1 MEDAISEIQNPPS
14 KNNISIFSIIQLLI
28 MLYIGCDAGKEIYD
42 LLKVGS
48 LSWVDLLKIIIDGL
62 VFIGMLLTAYG
73 IFKDN
78 DYLKKGFNLFLYGCL
93 GLLIILVLDLIKNGF
108 SFGSLCELLI
118 ICFISYIIYI
128 QIPRI

>member
-1 MEDAISEIQNPPS
+1 MEGAISEIQNPPS
-14 KNNISIFSIIQLLI
+14 KNNISICSIIQLLI
-28 MLYIGCDAGKEIYD
+28 MLYIGCDAGKEVYD
-42 LLKVGS
+42 LFKAGS
-48 LSWVDLLKIIIDGL
+48 FSWADLVKIVIDGL

-73 IFKDN
+73 ILKDN

-93 GLLIILVLDLIKNGF
+93 GLLIILVLDLIRQGF
-108 SFGSLCELLI
+108 SVGSLVKLLI

>member
-1 MEDAISEIQNPPS
+1 MEDALSEIQNPPS
-14 KNNISIFSIIQLLI
+14 KNNISICSIIQLLI
-28 MLYIGCDAGKEIYD
+28 MLYIGCDAGKEVYD
-42 LLKVGS
+42 LFKAGS
-48 LSWVDLLKIIIDGL
+48 FSLVDPFKIVIDGL

-78 DYLKKGFNLFLYGCL
+78 DYLKNGFKLFLYGCL
-93 GLLIILVLDLIKNGF
+93 GLLIILVLDLIKQGF
-108 SFGSLCELLI
+108 SFGSLVELLI

>member
-14 KNNISIFSIIQLLI
+14 KNNISICSIIQLLI

-42 LLKVGS
+42 LFKAGS
-48 LSWVDLLKIIIDGL
+48 FSLIDLLKIIVDGL
-62 VFIGMLLTAYG
+62 VLIGMLLTAYG
-73 IFKDN
+73 LFKDN

-93 GLLIILVLDLIKNGF
+93 GLLIIWVLDLIRKGF
-108 SFGSLCELLI
+108 SFGSLGELLI

>member
-1 MEDAISEIQNPPS
+1 
-14 KNNISIFSIIQLLI
+14 
-28 MLYIGCDAGKEIYD
+28 MLYIGCDGGKEIYD
-42 LLKVGS
+42 LLKAGS
-48 LSWVDLLKIIIDGL
+48 FTFVDLLKIVIDGL

-78 DYLKKGFNLFLYGCL
+78 DYLKNGFNLFLYGCI
-93 GLLIILVLDLIKNGF
+93 GLLIIWVLDLLKNGF